1 MEKHQLS
8 LLEAHIHAVKA
19 THMTLADSSELDELL
34 TIIHRPGWT
43 TPAEWM
49 LVATSLE
56 YLAAQTKLVAT
67 LRQNLL
73 TGARAVGKS
82 QAAGT

>member
-1 MEKHQLS
+1 MEKHKLN

-19 THMTLADSSELDELL
+19 TLMTLADSSELDELL
-34 TIIHRPGWT
+34 AIIHRPGWT
-43 TPAEWM
+43 TPAEGM
-49 LVATSLE
+49 LVTASLE

-73 TGARAVGKS
+73 AGARAVGKV
-82 QAAGT
+82 QTAGA